1 MKGLH
6 ILLLTDYCSILRI
19 SLQYA
24 ELPKIRRKFR
34 QDFFARFL
42 TAISLFD
49 QPAVKLY
56 LFTLSAVTAP
66 ITAHLHTAGLTAFS
80 EYRLVSV
87 LISDRV
93 SKAVI
98 QVKMYRLSPKAHTR
112 LFCLLRL
119 DIPLQFVEPS
129 VLDKAPPCSAEYKC
143 HIIIH
148 TFLPQELHPIVMT

>member
-24 ELPKIRRKFR
+24 ELPKIRWKFR

-49 QPAVKLY
+49 QPAVKLF
-56 LFTLSAVTAP
+56 LFTLTTITAP
-66 ITAHLHTAGLTAFS
+66 IAAHLHTAGLTAFS

-87 LISDRV
+87 I
-93 SKAVI
+93 
-98 QVKMYRLSPKAHTR
+98 
-112 LFCLLRL
+112 F
-119 DIPLQFVEPS
+119 
-129 VLDKAPPCSAEYKC
+129 
-143 HIIIH
+143 
-148 TFLPQELHPIVMT
+148 